1 MPPTASVTAPDSPW
15 RRWNTATP
23 AAGEPPEQKWWR
35 RGVFTGLVGI
45 ALAFGLVG
53 IGKPG
58 PSADEAATMLAV
70 NRSWDGFLDLVQGK
84 DVVHV
89 PYYALARVWASGEG
103 MQQLASVRAASA
115 VAMALAAGFLYLI
128 VARRIGIL
136 LGAATAVLFTALPSV
151 SRFAQEAR
159 PSALLV
165 LATVLAWFTRDLWQ
179 DSARRAQRTR
189 PDSSSPTDSA
199 EPAPSRPSG
208 SLLRAVG
215 YGLALASTGLI
226 NLFGLLQ
233 WPAQV
238 AADLTTRGF
247 TTRQRLHR
255 AARTVMIMAVALLVI
270 GYPMAI
276 GVLQGT
282 GPAAMTPFT
291 LGRVARNLVGT
302 LTAYE
307 TRPHALVSAAVIVGL
322 AAIAVVGAL
331 LNRHQAEPFREL
343 TRIATI
349 WLGVPVIA
357 LLVIGALRPN
367 LVRRRFWLPVLP
379 PLAVLAL
386 LGLAVLAQL
395 AFGLVRKIAS
405 GEGGPLIAGSVA
417 AVAVILP
424 LAVWATASVPL
435 HQAVRR
441 DAGHRM
447 AITKVLKRVDA
458 AVKADPGIPILVR
471 DAPRAAVL
479 HAARPDL
486 TERNLLMRFP
496 DGGDRIWPS
505 EVPPDELLQALEG
518 YTDIVWVEGTNSRH
532 RKPKKPPSRL
542 AGGGFEITSAKKI
555 NRWWVIHLTR

>member
-1 MPPTASVTAPDSPW
+1 MPQTPSVTAPDGLW
-15 RRWNTATP
+15 RRWSSATP

-35 RGVFTGLVGI
+35 RGVFAGLVGV
-45 ALAFGLVG
+45 ALAFGLLGVA
-53 IGKPG
+53 KPG

-70 NRSWDGFLDLVQGK
+70 NRSWVGFLDLIQGK
-84 DVVHV
+84 DAVHV
-89 PYYALARVWASGEG
+89 PYYALVRVWASGEG
-103 MQQLASVRAASA
+103 AQQLTSARTLSA
-115 VAMALAAGFLYLI
+115 VAMALAAGLLYLI

-136 LGAATAVLFTALPSV
+136 LGAAAAVLFTALPSV
-151 SRFAQEAR
+151 TRFAQEAR
-159 PSALLV
+159 PFALLV

-179 DSARRAQRTR
+179 DSAPRAQRNR
-189 PDSSSPTDSA
+189 PDSSPPADSA
-199 EPAPSRPSG
+199 EPEPGHRGRSLSRT
-208 SLLRAVG
+208 LG

-238 AADLTTRGF
+238 VADLTTRGV
-247 TTRQRLHR
+247 TTQQRLR
-255 AARTVMIMAVALLVI
+255 QAARTVMIMAVALLVI
-270 GYPMAI
+270 GYPGAI
-276 GVLQGT
+276 GVRQGT

-291 LGRVARNLVGT
+291 PGKLARNLVGT

-307 TRPHALVSAAVIVGL
+307 ARPGAWVSAAVIVAL
-322 AAIAVVGAL
+322 AAIGGLGAL
-331 LNRHQAEPFREL
+331 VNRRQAEPFREL

-357 LLVIGALRPN
+357 LLVIGALSPN

-405 GEGGPLIAGSVA
+405 GERGPLIAGSVA

-447 AITKVLKRVDA
+447 AVTKVLKRVDA
-458 AVKADPGIPILVR
+458 AVKAEPGIPVLVR

-496 DGGDRIWPS
+496 DDGDRIWPS
-505 EVPPDELLQALEG
+505 EIPPDELLQALEG
-518 YTDIVWVEGTNSRH
+518 HTDIVWVEGTNSRH

-542 AGGGFEITSAKKI
+542 AGGGFKVKSAKKVD
-555 NRWWVIHLTR
+555 RWWVIRLTR